1 MHFDVRVG
9 PLTGA
14 LHEAVAHRGALSGSR
29 WVLAILLDEHLLGQV
44 IRVAL
49 LHLSAGRGQLVVLSR
64 LEAARCPGKLRWRVD
79 LLGGHALLRRQRVA
93 ALAVIRGHAQVLI
106 TIESLH
112 VRSLRQLG
120 LLIIFK

>member
-14 LHEAVAHRGALSGSR
+14 LHQAVAHRGTLGGSC

-49 LHLSAGRGQLVVLSR
+49 LHLPTGRGQLIVLS
-64 LEAARCPGKLRWRVD
+64 
-79 LLGGHALLRRQRVA
+79 
-93 ALAVIRGHAQVLI
+93 
-106 TIESLH
+106 
-112 VRSLRQLG
+112 
-120 LLIIFK
+120 